1 MIGSLPGSLQSEL
14 AKELGVQE
22 ISASSVSG
30 GSINQSLKLETPA
43 GRFFL
48 KWNRSAPDDFFEK
61 EAAGLQL
68 LQEVDS
74 GITIPEVISFS
85 KPTEKHPGFLL
96 MEFIEGASGSSEDSH
111 QFGQELARLHN
122 YRSDS
127 FGLSSDNYIGSLPQ
141 SNTSHPDWISFFVEE
156 RINPQLKM
164 AMDSGKIGNSII
176 KKWQNL
182 SSRLDSIFPPAKP
195 SLLHGDLWSGNYLFS
210 KNGKAVLIDPAVYY
224 GHPEMD
230 LAFSKMF
237 GGFSAQFYEG
247 YQSVN
252 RLEGNFSERV
262 DIYNLY
268 PLLVHVNLFGG
279 HYIRSLDRILKN
291 Y

>member
-30 GSINQSLKLETPA
+30 GSINQSLKLETSS

-48 KWNRSAPDDFFEK
+48 KWNNSVPDDFFEK

-68 LQEVDS
+68 LREADS

-85 KPTEKHPGFLL
+85 NPTKECPGFLL
-96 MEFIEGASGSSEDSH
+96 MEFIDGTNGSTGDSH
-111 QFGQELARLHN
+111 RFGQELARLHN
-122 YRSDS
+122 NHSDS
-127 FGLSSDNYIGSLPQ
+127 YGLSYSNYIGSLPQ
-141 SNTSHPDWISFFVEE
+141 QNNFHDDWISFFINE
-156 RINPQLKM
+156 RIDPQMKL
-164 AMDSGKIGNSII
+164 AADHQKIGSDTMQ
-176 KKWQNL
+176 KWENL
-182 SSRLDSIFPPAKP
+182 AARLHDLLPEWQP
-195 SLLHGDLWSGNYLFS
+195 SLIHGDLWSGNYMFS
-210 KNGKAVLIDPAVYY
+210 RDGDAVLIDPAVYY

-237 GGFSAQFYEG
+237 GGFSSAFYEG

-252 RLEGNFSERV
+252 KLEGNFSERV